1 MGITRPW
8 RKLKINFLLASTRY
22 AAQGAPL
29 AEQRSVLKGKA
40 NLSIMGFIQDLFS
53 GGAITLVDSVG
64 KVLDNVVTTKEEK
77 MQLENEIRKSEIQFQ
92 LEMKKLSNEEQRM
105 IMDDMNSARNREVQI
120 QTSENASKLAKSV
133 SPILAFGTTLLTML
147 FFYILVF
154 KPNSISADS
163 KEIVL
168 YILGVLSAI
177 LTQVYSYYFGSSAG
191 SADKAKTIANMKDK
205 P

>member
-1 MGITRPW
+1 
-8 RKLKINFLLASTRY
+8 
-22 AAQGAPL
+22 
-29 AEQRSVLKGKA
+29 
-40 NLSIMGFIQDLFS
+40 MGFIQDLFS
-53 GGAITLVDSVG
+53 GGASTLVDSVG

-105 IMDDMNSARNREVQI
+105 IMDDINSARNREVQI
-120 QTSENASKLAKSV
+120 QTSENASKLAKNV

-154 KPNSISADS
+154 KPNSISPDS

-205 P
+205 

>member
-1 MGITRPW
+1 MSF
-8 RKLKINFLLASTRY
+8 LK
-22 AAQGAPL
+22 
-29 AEQRSVLKGKA
+29 
-40 NLSIMGFIQDLFS
+40 DLFS
-53 GGAITLVDSVG
+53 GGANTLVDSVG

-77 MQLENEIRKSEIQFQ
+77 MQLENEIRKSEMQFQ
-92 LEMKKLSNEEQRM
+92 LDMKKLSNEEQQM
-105 IMDDMNSARNREVQI
+105 MLGDISSARQREVQV
-120 QTSENASKLAKSV
+120 QTSEHATKLAKNV

-154 KPNSISADS
+154 KPNSISDDS

-191 SADKAKTIANMKDK
+191 SAAKSVTLANMREK
-205 P
+205 